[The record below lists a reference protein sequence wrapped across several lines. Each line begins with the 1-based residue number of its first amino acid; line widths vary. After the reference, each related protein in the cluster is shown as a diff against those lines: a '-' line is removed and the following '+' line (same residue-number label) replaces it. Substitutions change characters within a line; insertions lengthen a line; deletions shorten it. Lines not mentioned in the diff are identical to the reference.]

1 MLDGSIVEVS
11 LAKPVDKDT
20 YQRSPRFCR
29 MLSPYTAGSSGWG
42 YVPWEYAAA
51 AAAAMMWGTPSYFP
65 AQT

>member
-29 MLSPYTAGSSGWG
+29 VLSPYNTGTNWG

-65 AQT
+65 TQT